1 MIQATTP
8 SFVFT
13 LPESVDLSAA
23 EHVYFT
29 ISQSG
34 AIVTKDESEMEISEN
49 VVTVSLAQEDTVNFN
64 FGIDAKVQL
73 NWTYSDGS
81 RMATKVQTVPVFENL
96 HKDVLE

>member
-8 SFVFT
+8 TFVFT
-13 LPESVDLSAA
+13 LPEGVDLSAA
-23 EHVYFT
+23 AHVYFT

-34 AIVTKDESEMEISEN
+34 VIVTKDEMEISGN
-49 VVTVSLAQEDTVNFN
+49 VVTVSLTQEDTVNFN